1 MNAVIE
7 QYFDGI
13 EARLLQSP
21 AIVAYQIIRREVAL
35 ADGKL
40 RLKATL
46 SDGGAVELFEY
57 VSEAEGY
64 IQRLKYSFH
73 WQDARGKLKRRWDNA
88 PHYLHLPSAPHHL
101 HLEDNVVQAV
111 NQTPDIIF
119 VIEEI
124 EKILR

>member
-1 MNAVIE
+1 MNPVIE
-7 QYFDGI
+7 QYFDRI
-13 EARLLQSP
+13 ETRLLQSP

-40 RLKATL
+40 RLKAVL
-46 SDGGAVELFEY
+46 SDGGAAELFEY
-57 VSEAEGY
+57 VSEAEGH
-64 IQRLKYSFH
+64 IQLLKYSFH
-73 WQDARGKLKRRWDNA
+73 WQDAQGQLKRRWDNA
-88 PHYLHLPSAPHHL
+88 PHYLHLPNAPHHL

-124 EKILR
+124 EKTLR